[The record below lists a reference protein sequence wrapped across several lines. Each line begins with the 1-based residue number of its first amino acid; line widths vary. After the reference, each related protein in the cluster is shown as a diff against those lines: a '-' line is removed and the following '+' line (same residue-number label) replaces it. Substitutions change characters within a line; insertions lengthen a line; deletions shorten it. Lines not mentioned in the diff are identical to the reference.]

1 MGFSHSTYHAYGVHV
16 PADQYRTGYIQS
28 ECEWLDAVIRHTD
41 GLDNRLLGYLSAG
54 DYDRDQLF
62 LTASEN
68 GESLEV
74 KLGSFLVLS
83 EVDVTGRAE
92 AVKALAEAA
101 GYKGLA
107 EPGWL
112 VIPDCS

>member
-1 MGFSHSTYHAYGVHV
+1 MGFSHSTYHAFGVHV
-16 PADQYRTGYIQS
+16 PADQYQTGHLQS
-28 ECEWLDAVIRHTD
+28 ECEWLDAVIKHTE
-41 GLDNRLLGYLSAG
+41 GLDNRLLGHLSAG

-62 LTASEN
+62 LTAHEV
-68 GESLEV
+68 GEFLEV
-74 KLGSFLVLS
+74 NLGSFAVLA

-92 AVKALAEAA
+92 AIKALAEAA
-101 GYKGLA
+101 GYTGLS